1 MHTSNTMAYL
11 VQQGGFVLR
20 FRYWAGL
27 LGWLRKGWYSLL
39 GMQIGSGTTL
49 PKLYMTW
56 PNQVAIGQNCSLEHS
71 IYFKFDGAWQP
82 GPAIRIGNQVF
93 IGNSCE
99 FNISQ
104 GLEIGDNAL
113 IASGCRFID
122 HDHGMLLGVPM
133 HKQPSAQQ
141 AIKLGSDV
149 WLGCN
154 VVVLKGVEIGEGAV
168 VAAGAIVTKSILPN
182 EIWAGVPARKI
193 GQRTS

>member
-1 MHTSNTMAYL
+1 MSYL

-20 FRYWAGL
+20 FRYWASTA
-27 LGWLRKGWYSLL
+27 GWLRKRWYALL
-39 GMQIGSGTTL
+39 GMQVGSGTVL
-49 PKLYMTW
+49 PKLYVTW
-56 PNQVAIGQNCSLEHS
+56 PNQVAIGQHCTLEHS
-71 IYFKFDGAWQP
+71 IYFKFDGIWGP

-93 IGNSCE
+93 IGTGCE

-104 GLEIGDNAL
+104 GIEIGDKAL

-133 HKQPSAQQ
+133 HTQPSVQQ

-168 VAAGAIVTKSILPN
+168 VAAGAIVTKSILPY

>member
-1 MHTSNTMAYL
+1 MAYL

-27 LGWLRKGWYSLL
+27 MSWLRKSWYTLF
-39 GMQIGSGTTL
+39 GMKVGSGTAL

-56 PNQVAIGQNCSLEHS
+56 PNQVVIGQNCTLEHN
-71 IYFKFDGAWQP
+71 IYFKFDGLWQP
-82 GPAIRIGNQVF
+82 GPSIRIGNQVF
-93 IGNSCE
+93 IGNNCE

-104 GLEIGDNAL
+104 GIEIGHNAL

-122 HDHGMLLGVPM
+122 HDHGMLLGAPM
-133 HKQPSAQQ
+133 NSQSGAKQ

-168 VAAGAIVTKSILPN
+168 VAAGAIVTKSILPY